1 LTRSTLLTSISG
13 AVPVHVRG
21 SPADLRSPSPHPDP
35 ISMTHPLLLR
45 ALLVAVLAAVC
56 LGTPASSVGAL
67 QEFESEDR
75 YRVFLLT
82 MDQGEEVWEL
92 FGHNALVIRNESTG
106 EELAWNWG
114 LFDFGDVDFIPRFLR
129 GTMLYSMGPTEV
141 QPFLQAYARA
151 GRRVYSN
158 EVHLSQEEARELDE
172 FVRWNY
178 QPENRDYV
186 YDYFRDNCS
195 TRIRDA
201 LDRVLGGAI
210 YERYADRPARWTYR
224 EQSRQL
230 VQIVG
235 WVDQG
240 LSFLLGTR
248 GDHPRTQW
256 EAMFVPM
263 RLMEL
268 LEEMEVE
275 EVDGSTRPLLGPRE
289 VVVDIPPPPTPLEP
303 PSFSWIW
310 LLLGLLGAAGLG
322 IAGLA
327 LRRGRTGV
335 RWAVG
340 AVAVS
345 WGLVTGVL
353 GVLLVA
359 SWFTDHV
366 FIHRNV
372 NILYASPL
380 ALILALALLPGLVR
394 RVWWEGWPGRVT
406 RVLAV
411 VIAAGSVVGI
421 LLQLTTLV
429 RQGNAEVVALA
440 LPINLALA
448 WALLTAGRAATSDAP
463 PSSETPPD
471 TSR

>member
-1 LTRSTLLTSISG
+1 
-13 AVPVHVRG
+13 
-21 SPADLRSPSPHPDP
+21 
-35 ISMTHPLLLR
+35 
-45 ALLVAVLAAVC
+45 
-56 LGTPASSVGAL
+56 
-67 QEFESEDR
+67 
-75 YRVFLLT
+75 
-82 MDQGEEVWEL
+82 
-92 FGHNALVIRNESTG
+92 
-106 EELAWNWG
+106 
-114 LFDFGDVDFIPRFLR
+114 
-129 GTMLYSMGPTEV
+129 MLYSMGPAEV
-141 QPFLQAYARA
+141 QPFLQAYAQA

-158 EVHLSQEEARELDE
+158 EVHFTQEEARELDE

-178 QPENRDYV
+178 QPENRDYI

-210 YERYADRPARWTYR
+210 HERYADRPARWTYR

-268 LEEMEVE
+268 LEAMEVE
-275 EVDGSTRPLLGPRE
+275 EADGGTRPLLGPRE

-303 PSFSWIW
+303 PSFAWVW
-310 LLLGLLGAAGLG
+310 LFLGLLGAAGLG
-322 IAGLA
+322 AAGLA
-327 LRRGRTGV
+327 LRQGRTGA

-345 WGLVTGVL
+345 WGLGTGVL
-353 GVLLVA
+353 GSILVA

-372 NILYASPL
+372 NLLYASPL
-380 ALILALALLPGLVR
+380 ALIVALALIPALVR
-394 RVWWEGWPGRVT
+394 RVWWEGWPGRVA

-411 VIAAGSVVGI
+411 VVALGSVLGL
-421 LLQLTTLV
+421 LLQLTGLV

-440 LPINLALA
+440 APINLALA
-448 WALLTAGRAATSDAP
+448 WAVLTAGPGSGD
-463 PSSETPPD
+463 ETPPD
-471 TSR
+471 AAP

>member
-1 LTRSTLLTSISG
+1 MRLPPLLPALLLAALVALPVAAQG
-13 AVPVHVRG
+13 MAVPA
-21 SPADLRSPSPHPDP
+21 P
-35 ISMTHPLLLR
+35 
-45 ALLVAVLAAVC
+45 
-56 LGTPASSVGAL
+56 
-67 QEFESEDR
+67 QEFEAEDR

-92 FGHNALVIRNESTG
+92 FGHNALLIRNESTG
-106 EELAWNWG
+106 QELAWNWG
-114 LFDFGDVDFIPRFLR
+114 LFDFEDVDFIPRFLR
-129 GTMLYSMGPTEV
+129 GTMLYSMGPAQVE
-141 QPFLQAYARA
+141 PFLQAYARA

-158 EVHLSQEEARELDE
+158 EVHLTQEEARELDE

-178 QPENRDYV
+178 RPENRDYV

-210 YERYADRPARWTYR
+210 HDRFGDLPARWTYR

-256 EAMFVPM
+256 EAMFLPM
-263 RLMEL
+263 RLTEL
-268 LEEMEVE
+268 LEDMEVTGT
-275 EVDGSTRPLLGPRE
+275 DGDPRSLLGPRE
-289 VVVDIPPPPTPLEP
+289 VVVDIPPPPTPAEP
-303 PSFSWIW
+303 PTFSPVW
-310 LLLGLLGAAGLG
+310 LLLGLLWGAVLAAAGYGLRGGHGADRRRRVVARVGLG
-322 IAGLA
+322 AMAVPWA
-327 LRRGRTGV
+327 LGTGIL
-335 RWAVG
+335 G
-340 AVAVS
+340 AIM
-345 WGLVTGVL
+345 
-353 GVLLVA
+353 VA

-380 ALILALALLPGLVR
+380 ALPMALVLIPALVR
-394 RVWWEGWPGRVT
+394 RVWWEGGPGKMV
-406 RVLAV
+406 RVLAM
-411 VIAAGSVVGI
+411 VIAAGSLVGI

-429 RQGNAEVVALA
+429 RQGNAEVVAVA
-440 LPINLALA
+440 LPVNLALA
-448 WALLTAGRAATSDAP
+448 WAVLAAGRRDAP
-463 PSSETPPD
+463 LPSASEPGA
-471 TSR
+471 S